1 MTVSQILNTKGRNV
15 ITASSDQTVLA
26 VSRVLVD
33 KRIGAVVVVDSRGK
47 IEGIA
52 SERDFVKAIAA
63 QGAKALE
70 RPVRELM
77 TTDGRITGAVLAV
90 DGETRRVVARRAVV
104 LATGGFGG
112 SVERLNE
119 YVRPALKHAVAFAG
133 ARGEGMTVARAA
145 GAAVEDDHAQPAF
158 WTPVSETGWLAGGRG
173 AISIRSSARP
183 PTAAAR
189 RISRPVPSWSTI
201 SRKTAR

>member
-26 VSRVLVD
+26 VSRLLVD

-77 TTDGRITGAVLAV
+77 TTNVKTCTPTDTEAELMALMTEHRIRHLPVIQDGRLAGMISIG
-90 DGETRRVVARRAVV
+90 DVVKFRME
-104 LATGGFGG
+104 AT
-112 SVERLNE
+112 ERE
-119 YVRPALKHAVAFAG
+119 AG
-133 ARGEGMTVARAA
+133 AMKTYIASA
-145 GAAVEDDHAQPAF
+145 G
-158 WTPVSETGWLAGGRG
+158 
-173 AISIRSSARP
+173 
-183 PTAAAR
+183 
-189 RISRPVPSWSTI
+189 
-201 SRKTAR
+201 